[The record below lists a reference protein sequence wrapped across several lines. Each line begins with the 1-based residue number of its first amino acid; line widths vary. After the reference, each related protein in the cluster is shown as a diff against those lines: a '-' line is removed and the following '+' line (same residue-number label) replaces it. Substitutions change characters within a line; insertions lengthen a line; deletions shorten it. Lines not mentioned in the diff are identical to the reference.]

1 MKALFSKFKALFD
14 VPALH
19 QQIADQQERIT
30 MLEVKLRQQMVPV
43 GPIPTEIITDDM
55 RRIITNKVLHDLEP
69 MLKDHWL
76 HLIQSISARY
86 TKQPPVSVYAGM
98 MSRDEIVV
106 RVDIP
111 DFHTQFPM
119 TVME

>member
-1 MKALFSKFKALFD
+1 MKAIFSKFKALFD

-19 QQIADQQERIT
+19 QQIADQQERIA
-30 MLEVKLRQQMVPV
+30 MLEARPSQQMVPV

-55 RRIITNKVLHDLEP
+55 RRMITDSVLRKMEP
-69 MLKDHWL
+69 LLQDHWW
-76 HLIQSISARY
+76 HLLQGISARY
-86 TKQPPVSVYAGM
+86 TEQPPVSVYAGM

-119 TVME
+119 IVMK